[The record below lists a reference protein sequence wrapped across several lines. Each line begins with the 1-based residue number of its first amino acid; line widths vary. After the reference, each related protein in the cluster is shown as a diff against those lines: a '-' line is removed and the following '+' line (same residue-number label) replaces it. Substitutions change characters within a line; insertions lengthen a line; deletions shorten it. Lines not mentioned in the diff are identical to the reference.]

1 MSDGQFRLGATFDD
15 FERFKVILE
24 ATEPG
29 GHGAACTFG
38 RTIRAMWQMRQRGAY
53 LPSLTRLGGP
63 ARAEALLV
71 VRSKHVALNAVDQP
85 R

>member
-29 GHGAACTFG
+29 GHGAA
-38 RTIRAMWQMRQRGAY
+38 WV
-53 LPSLTRLGGP
+53 P